1 MSTLKGND
9 TMKDST
15 VFILLGL
22 LCMVWV
28 LFCAVVNAP
37 LTIMGGFC
45 IMGTIL
51 LGFGFGFLANDK

>member
-1 MSTLKGND
+1 
-9 TMKDST
+9 MKDST
-15 VFILLGL
+15 VFISLGL
-22 LCMVWV
+22 LCMIWV